1 MSQYILHPSNTRGQA
16 NHGWLDAHHSF
27 SFASYYDPSRMH
39 FGVLRVLNDDN
50 IAGGMGF
57 GQHPHDNME
66 IITIP
71 LEGALEHQDNMGNK
85 EVVKANDIQ
94 VMSAGTGVVH
104 SEYNANKDQLVK
116 LFQIWLFP
124 NKKDVTPRYQ
134 QITLNESDRINHLQQ
149 ILSPNEADE
158 GVWIHQDAWF
168 HMGKLSSGFTT
179 DYHIKKEGNGV
190 YIFVI
195 NGTVTIDGH
204 TLNTRDGLGVWDT
217 AQFNLKADSDC
228 EVLLM
233 DVPMG
238 L

>member
-1 MSQYILHPSNTRGQA
+1 
-16 NHGWLDAHHSF
+16 
-27 SFASYYDPSRMH
+27 
-39 FGVLRVLNDDN
+39 
-50 IAGGMGF
+50 
-57 GQHPHDNME
+57 
-66 IITIP
+66 
-71 LEGALEHQDNMGNK
+71 
-85 EVVKANDIQ
+85 
-94 VMSAGTGVVH
+94 
-104 SEYNANKDQLVK
+104 
-116 LFQIWLFP
+116 
-124 NKKDVTPRYQ
+124 
-134 QITLNESDRINHLQQ
+134 
-149 ILSPNEADE
+149 
-158 GVWIHQDAWF
+158 
-168 HMGKLSSGFTT
+168 MGKLSSGFTT